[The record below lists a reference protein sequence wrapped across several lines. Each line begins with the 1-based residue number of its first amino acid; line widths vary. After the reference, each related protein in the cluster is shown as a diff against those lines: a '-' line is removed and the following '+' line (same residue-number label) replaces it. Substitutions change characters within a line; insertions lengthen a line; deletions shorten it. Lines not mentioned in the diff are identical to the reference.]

1 MDLIHHPRDADLLG
15 RQCLYLS
22 AAVSAWELAVHDGI
36 KRVYHYL
43 AKFSGGGL
51 TNIQVVHLFW
61 QQMRCATPGAT
72 LPQAHY
78 KSGHTCLSYGSTSWV
93 QIAGFSA
100 ADNTKMCY
108 FHPKPASCTAAP
120 LQAQNCEFFGARC
133 YWRSWAGLAPASGSL
148 APSTTAGAICLPL
161 SRISEA
167 PAHATYGSV
176 GYATP

>member
-15 RQCLYLS
+15 RQYLYLS

-61 QQMRCATPGAT
+61 QQMRRATPGAT

-78 KSGHTCLSYGSTSWV
+78 KSGHTCLSYGSTLWV

-100 ADNTKMCY
+100 ADNTKCAI
-108 FHPKPASCTAAP
+108 FTRNPHPAP
-120 LQAQNCEFFGARC
+120 PRRC
-133 YWRSWAGLAPASGSL
+133 RRKIVNFWRPLLLEVLGWSRTRSRQSRAIHNSWRHLP
-148 APSTTAGAICLPL
+148 PSVTDLRS
-161 SRISEA
+161 SRQRN
-167 PAHATYGSV
+167 GW
-176 GYATP
+176 